1 MRTCGGSRDRYATE
15 KLWNA
20 YRAGAVP
27 VYVGPAADLL
37 REQWLPTHSWID
49 GSSFASHEALANYL
63 RHLAAN
69 PEEYVTCAPRDCAVR
84 SLFNNAFLLLFVCR
98 YDAYFAWK
106 ALPLPPMLARVKAN
120 DFNHLACNTCAA
132 VRRAKRGEARRPFL
146 SNACEGQRCFA
157 DHRESL

>member
-1 MRTCGGSRDRYATE
+1 MTPVTCAVPLMLLYATNPPYMRTCGGSRDRYATE

-49 GSSFASHEALANYL
+49 GSSFASHEALADYL

-69 PEEYVTCAPRDCAVR
+69 PEEYVTCAPRLRGPV
-84 SLFNNAFLLLFVCR
+84 FV
-98 YDAYFAWK
+98 
-106 ALPLPPMLARVKAN
+106 
-120 DFNHLACNTCAA
+120 
-132 VRRAKRGEARRPFL
+132 
-146 SNACEGQRCFA
+146 
-157 DHRESL
+157 